1 MWLGCCSEQSRNAIL
16 SRLHIII
23 NAYNH
28 SVRKVLILQ
37 TPSEGSKLAA
47 ATRSSRRAVAP
58 AVCQVHV
65 KEAENRNTDI
75 PACNREDTAHDKG
88 PTQLHLGQRERE
100 RAVPIQQHN
109 APVVIRQTRSL
120 LCRPPVVGYVNIPL
134 PGAPAR
140 LYSDPRQEVISC
152 ATSASA
158 FLSLRWLDVPGGLP
172 DQRRALDGRAACRA
186 WKAETGKQHC

>member
-1 MWLGCCSEQSRNAIL
+1 M
-16 SRLHIII
+16 
-23 NAYNH
+23 
-28 SVRKVLILQ
+28 LILQ

-88 PTQLHLGQRERE
+88 PTQLHLGQRERQ

-140 LYSDPRQEVISC
+140 LYSDPWQEVISC

-158 FLSLRWLDVPGGLP
+158 FLSQVAGRSRRPPRPKESAGWTGGVQGLEGGDRQTTLLAQFIVLIFQSFCSRCNP
-172 DQRRALDGRAACRA
+172 MQKKKNFPA
-186 WKAETGKQHC
+186 